1 MEYIE
6 VTGRTIDDA
15 LTNACLKLETTSD
28 NIEYEVIEKG
38 SNGLFG
44 IFNSKPTKIKAR
56 VKAGVGSVDDEFSKL
71 EAKEKKSIDDTI
83 KSEIK
88 AESKKEVVKETE
100 KAVKKETAPK
110 ADNSK
115 VSATQAVNASEE
127 DLEEKAN
134 NNEPRPVLSNEE
146 IESRIRTFLG
156 DMFSAMDIPVE
167 VKITFDT
174 EEECVNVELIGEN
187 MGLLIGKRGQTLDS
201 IQYLTSLVLNKGKE
215 KYVRIK
221 VDTENYRQRRKD
233 TLESLAKNIA
243 YKVKRSRRS
252 VALEPMNPY
261 ERRIIYAAELVRDI
275 KSQGDFCVGGACYPE
290 GHVEAANKTEDILHL
305 KEKVDAGCEFLTT
318 QMFFDNNIMY
328 NFLYRIR
335 EKGITVPVVAGIM
348 PVTNV
353 KQIKRITS
361 MSGTYLPERFKAIVD
376 RFGDN
381 PAAMKQAGVIYATE
395 QIIDLIANGVN
406 HIHVY
411 SMNKPEIAAG
421 IQSSL
426 SEILK

>member
-56 VKAGVGSVDDEFSKL
+56 VKAGVSSVDDEFSKL

-100 KAVKKETAPK
+100 KAVKKETVPK
-110 ADNSK
+110 AENLK

-261 ERRIIYAAELVRDI
+261 ERRIIHSAL
-275 KSQGDFCVGGACYPE
+275 QGDKFVSTKSE
-290 GHVEAANKTEDILHL
+290 GEEPFRHVVVYLDR
-305 KEKVDAGCEFLTT
+305 EKAGNNRYSEHRYS
-318 QMFFDNNIMY
+318 DNN
-328 NFLYRIR
+328 R
-335 EKGITVPVVAGIM
+335 
-348 PVTNV
+348 
-353 KQIKRITS
+353 
-361 MSGTYLPERFKAIVD
+361 
-376 RFGDN
+376 
-381 PAAMKQAGVIYATE
+381 
-395 QIIDLIANGVN
+395 
-406 HIHVY
+406 Y
-411 SMNKPEIAAG
+411 SR
-421 IQSSL
+421 
-426 SEILK
+426 

>member
-15 LTNACLKLETTSD
+15 LTNACLKLEITSD

-56 VKAGVGSVDDEFSKL
+56 VKAGVSSVDDEFSKL

-88 AESKKEVVKETE
+88 TESKKEVVKETE

-261 ERRIIYAAELVRDI
+261 ERRIIHSAL
-275 KSQGDFCVGGACYPE
+275 QGDKFVSTKSE
-290 GHVEAANKTEDILHL
+290 GEEPFRHVVVYLDR
-305 KEKVDAGCEFLTT
+305 EKAGNNRYSEHRYS
-318 QMFFDNNIMY
+318 DNN
-328 NFLYRIR
+328 R
-335 EKGITVPVVAGIM
+335 
-348 PVTNV
+348 
-353 KQIKRITS
+353 
-361 MSGTYLPERFKAIVD
+361 
-376 RFGDN
+376 
-381 PAAMKQAGVIYATE
+381 
-395 QIIDLIANGVN
+395 
-406 HIHVY
+406 Y
-411 SMNKPEIAAG
+411 SR
-421 IQSSL
+421 
-426 SEILK
+426 

>member
-56 VKAGVGSVDDEFSKL
+56 VKAGVSSVDDEFSKL

-88 AESKKEVVKETE
+88 AGSKKEVVKETE

-261 ERRIIYAAELVRDI
+261 ERRIIHSAL
-275 KSQGDFCVGGACYPE
+275 QGDKFVSTKSE
-290 GHVEAANKTEDILHL
+290 GEEPFRHVVVYLDR
-305 KEKVDAGCEFLTT
+305 EKAGNNRYSEHRYS
-318 QMFFDNNIMY
+318 DNN
-328 NFLYRIR
+328 R
-335 EKGITVPVVAGIM
+335 
-348 PVTNV
+348 
-353 KQIKRITS
+353 
-361 MSGTYLPERFKAIVD
+361 
-376 RFGDN
+376 
-381 PAAMKQAGVIYATE
+381 
-395 QIIDLIANGVN
+395 
-406 HIHVY
+406 Y
-411 SMNKPEIAAG
+411 SR
-421 IQSSL
+421 
-426 SEILK
+426 

>member
-56 VKAGVGSVDDEFSKL
+56 VKSGVGSLDDEFSKL
-71 EAKEKKSIDDTI
+71 ESKEKKSIDDTI
-83 KSEIK
+83 NSEIK

-261 ERRIIYAAELVRDI
+261 ERRIIHSAL
-275 KSQGDFCVGGACYPE
+275 QGDKFVSTKSE
-290 GHVEAANKTEDILHL
+290 GEEPFRHVVVYLDR
-305 KEKVDAGCEFLTT
+305 EKAGNNRYSEHRYS
-318 QMFFDNNIMY
+318 DNN
-328 NFLYRIR
+328 R
-335 EKGITVPVVAGIM
+335 
-348 PVTNV
+348 
-353 KQIKRITS
+353 
-361 MSGTYLPERFKAIVD
+361 
-376 RFGDN
+376 
-381 PAAMKQAGVIYATE
+381 
-395 QIIDLIANGVN
+395 
-406 HIHVY
+406 Y
-411 SMNKPEIAAG
+411 SR
-421 IQSSL
+421 
-426 SEILK
+426 

>member
-56 VKAGVGSVDDEFSKL
+56 VKAGVSSVDDEFSKL

-100 KAVKKETAPK
+100 KAVKEETAPK

-261 ERRIIYAAELVRDI
+261 ERRIIHSAL
-275 KSQGDFCVGGACYPE
+275 QGDKFVSTKSE
-290 GHVEAANKTEDILHL
+290 GEEPFRHVVVYLDR
-305 KEKVDAGCEFLTT
+305 EKAGNNRYSEHRYS
-318 QMFFDNNIMY
+318 DNN
-328 NFLYRIR
+328 R
-335 EKGITVPVVAGIM
+335 
-348 PVTNV
+348 
-353 KQIKRITS
+353 
-361 MSGTYLPERFKAIVD
+361 
-376 RFGDN
+376 
-381 PAAMKQAGVIYATE
+381 
-395 QIIDLIANGVN
+395 
-406 HIHVY
+406 
-411 SMNKPEIAAG
+411 
-421 IQSSL
+421 
-426 SEILK
+426 

>member
-56 VKAGVGSVDDEFSKL
+56 VKAGVSSVDDEFSKL

-110 ADNSK
+110 ANNSK

-261 ERRIIYAAELVRDI
+261 ERRIIHSAL
-275 KSQGDFCVGGACYPE
+275 QGDKFVSTKSE
-290 GHVEAANKTEDILHL
+290 GEEPFRHVVVYLDR
-305 KEKVDAGCEFLTT
+305 EKAGNNRYSEHRYS
-318 QMFFDNNIMY
+318 DNN
-328 NFLYRIR
+328 R
-335 EKGITVPVVAGIM
+335 
-348 PVTNV
+348 
-353 KQIKRITS
+353 
-361 MSGTYLPERFKAIVD
+361 
-376 RFGDN
+376 
-381 PAAMKQAGVIYATE
+381 
-395 QIIDLIANGVN
+395 
-406 HIHVY
+406 Y
-411 SMNKPEIAAG
+411 SR
-421 IQSSL
+421 
-426 SEILK
+426 

>member
-56 VKAGVGSVDDEFSKL
+56 VKAGVSSVDDEFSKL

-100 KAVKKETAPK
+100 KAVKEETAPK

-243 YKVKRSRRS
+243 YKVKRSRKPVS
-252 VALEPMNPY
+252 LEPMNPY
-261 ERRIIYAAELVRDI
+261 ERRIIHSALQNDKYVTTH
-275 KSQGDFCVGGACYPE
+275 SE
-290 GHVEAANKTEDILHL
+290 GEEPFRRVVVTL
-305 KEKVDAGCEFLTT
+305 K
-318 QMFFDNNIMY
+318 
-328 NFLYRIR
+328 R
-335 EKGITVPVVAGIM
+335 
-348 PVTNV
+348 
-353 KQIKRITS
+353 
-361 MSGTYLPERFKAIVD
+361 
-376 RFGDN
+376 
-381 PAAMKQAGVIYATE
+381 
-395 QIIDLIANGVN
+395 
-406 HIHVY
+406 
-411 SMNKPEIAAG
+411 
-421 IQSSL
+421 
-426 SEILK
+426 

>member
-56 VKAGVGSVDDEFSKL
+56 VKAGVGLADDEFSKL

-261 ERRIIYAAELVRDI
+261 ERRIIHSAL
-275 KSQGDFCVGGACYPE
+275 QGDKFVSTKSE
-290 GHVEAANKTEDILHL
+290 GEEPFRHVVVYLDR
-305 KEKVDAGCEFLTT
+305 EKAGNNRYSEHRYS
-318 QMFFDNNIMY
+318 DNN
-328 NFLYRIR
+328 R
-335 EKGITVPVVAGIM
+335 
-348 PVTNV
+348 
-353 KQIKRITS
+353 
-361 MSGTYLPERFKAIVD
+361 
-376 RFGDN
+376 
-381 PAAMKQAGVIYATE
+381 
-395 QIIDLIANGVN
+395 
-406 HIHVY
+406 Y
-411 SMNKPEIAAG
+411 SR
-421 IQSSL
+421 
-426 SEILK
+426 

>member
-56 VKAGVGSVDDEFSKL
+56 VKAGVSSVDDEFSKL

-134 NNEPRPVLSNEE
+134 NNEPRLVLSNEE

-261 ERRIIYAAELVRDI
+261 ERRIIHSAL
-275 KSQGDFCVGGACYPE
+275 QGDKFVSTKSE
-290 GHVEAANKTEDILHL
+290 GEEPFRHVVVYLDR
-305 KEKVDAGCEFLTT
+305 EKAGNNRYSEHRYS
-318 QMFFDNNIMY
+318 DNN
-328 NFLYRIR
+328 R
-335 EKGITVPVVAGIM
+335 
-348 PVTNV
+348 
-353 KQIKRITS
+353 
-361 MSGTYLPERFKAIVD
+361 
-376 RFGDN
+376 
-381 PAAMKQAGVIYATE
+381 
-395 QIIDLIANGVN
+395 
-406 HIHVY
+406 Y
-411 SMNKPEIAAG
+411 SR
-421 IQSSL
+421 
-426 SEILK
+426 

>member
-56 VKAGVGSVDDEFSKL
+56 VKSGVDSVDEEFK
-71 EAKEKKSIDDTI
+71 EFEKNEKKVINETI
-83 KSEIK
+83 EVKKE
-88 AESKKEVVKETE
+88 ASKKEAVKAE
-100 KAVKKETAPK
+100 KAVEVKDNTAEHKALATENTMEADKEETAVKAEPK
-110 ADNSK
+110 A
-115 VSATQAVNASEE
+115 
-127 DLEEKAN
+127 
-134 NNEPRPVLSNEE
+134 VLSNEE
-146 IESRIRTFLG
+146 IESRINNFLN
-156 DMFSAMDIPVE
+156 DMFEAMEISVE

-174 EEECVNVELIGEN
+174 DDECVNVELIGDN

-201 IQYLTSLVLNKGKE
+201 IQYLTSLVVNKGKE

-261 ERRIIYAAELVRDI
+261 ERRIIHSAL
-275 KSQGDFCVGGACYPE
+275 QGDKFVSTKSE
-290 GHVEAANKTEDILHL
+290 GEEPFRHVVVYLDR
-305 KEKVDAGCEFLTT
+305 EKAGNNRYSEHRYS
-318 QMFFDNNIMY
+318 DNN
-328 NFLYRIR
+328 R
-335 EKGITVPVVAGIM
+335 
-348 PVTNV
+348 
-353 KQIKRITS
+353 
-361 MSGTYLPERFKAIVD
+361 
-376 RFGDN
+376 
-381 PAAMKQAGVIYATE
+381 
-395 QIIDLIANGVN
+395 
-406 HIHVY
+406 Y
-411 SMNKPEIAAG
+411 SR
-421 IQSSL
+421 
-426 SEILK
+426 

>member
-201 IQYLTSLVLNKGKE
+201 I
-215 KYVRIK
+215 K

-261 ERRIIYAAELVRDI
+261 ERRIIHSAL
-275 KSQGDFCVGGACYPE
+275 QGDKFVSTKSE
-290 GHVEAANKTEDILHL
+290 GEEPFRHVVVYLDR
-305 KEKVDAGCEFLTT
+305 EKAGNNRYSEHRYS
-318 QMFFDNNIMY
+318 DNN
-328 NFLYRIR
+328 R
-335 EKGITVPVVAGIM
+335 
-348 PVTNV
+348 
-353 KQIKRITS
+353 
-361 MSGTYLPERFKAIVD
+361 
-376 RFGDN
+376 
-381 PAAMKQAGVIYATE
+381 
-395 QIIDLIANGVN
+395 
-406 HIHVY
+406 Y
-411 SMNKPEIAAG
+411 SR
-421 IQSSL
+421 
-426 SEILK
+426 

>member
-56 VKAGVGSVDDEFSKL
+56 VKAGVSSVDDEFSKL

-100 KAVKKETAPK
+100 KAVKEETAPK

-115 VSATQAVNASEE
+115 VSATQAVNPSEE

-261 ERRIIYAAELVRDI
+261 ERRIIHSAL
-275 KSQGDFCVGGACYPE
+275 QGDKFVSTKSE
-290 GHVEAANKTEDILHL
+290 GEEPFRHVVVYLDR
-305 KEKVDAGCEFLTT
+305 EKAGNNRYSEHRYS
-318 QMFFDNNIMY
+318 DNN
-328 NFLYRIR
+328 R
-335 EKGITVPVVAGIM
+335 
-348 PVTNV
+348 
-353 KQIKRITS
+353 
-361 MSGTYLPERFKAIVD
+361 
-376 RFGDN
+376 
-381 PAAMKQAGVIYATE
+381 
-395 QIIDLIANGVN
+395 
-406 HIHVY
+406 Y
-411 SMNKPEIAAG
+411 SR
-421 IQSSL
+421 
-426 SEILK
+426 

>member
-56 VKAGVGSVDDEFSKL
+56 VKVGVSSVDDEFSKL

-110 ADNSK
+110 AENLK

-261 ERRIIYAAELVRDI
+261 ERRIIHSAL
-275 KSQGDFCVGGACYPE
+275 QGDKFVSTKSE
-290 GHVEAANKTEDILHL
+290 GEEPFRHVVVYLDR
-305 KEKVDAGCEFLTT
+305 EKAGNNRYSEHRYS
-318 QMFFDNNIMY
+318 DNN
-328 NFLYRIR
+328 R
-335 EKGITVPVVAGIM
+335 
-348 PVTNV
+348 
-353 KQIKRITS
+353 
-361 MSGTYLPERFKAIVD
+361 
-376 RFGDN
+376 
-381 PAAMKQAGVIYATE
+381 
-395 QIIDLIANGVN
+395 
-406 HIHVY
+406 Y
-411 SMNKPEIAAG
+411 SR
-421 IQSSL
+421 
-426 SEILK
+426 